1 MFAMYKIETHLHTTH
16 TSKCGH
22 LTAPVLAKAYKE
34 AGYDAIAV
42 TDHYNRDTV
51 KYLNL
56 DLSSP
61 DGLLEKF
68 LDGFHRMEDACGEL
82 GIRVYKGAELRFD
95 ECDNDYLLFGWH
107 DELLRD
113 MPRNLKMSVV
123 EFSKLAREDGA
134 LLIQAHPYRKKCT
147 PAIAC
152 YLDGVEVINAHPR
165 HDSHNDRAKEYAEQF
180 GLIQLA
186 GSDCHQTPDIARS
199 GILSDTLPAD
209 TFELAELI
217 RSGNYTLIQP
227 PAAE

>member
-1 MFAMYKIETHLHTTH
+1 MYKIETHLHTTH

-34 AGYDAIAV
+34 AGYDAITV

-51 KYLNL
+51 KYLDL

-95 ECDNDYLLFGWH
+95 ECENDYLLFGWH

-165 HDSHNDRAKEYAEQF
+165 HDSHNDRAKEYAEEF

>member
-1 MFAMYKIETHLHTTH
+1 MYKIETHLHTTH

-51 KYLNL
+51 KYLDL
-56 DLSSP
+56 DLTCT

-95 ECDNDYLLFGWH
+95 ECDNDYLLYGWP

-123 EFSKLAREDGA
+123 EFSKLAREAGA

-152 YLDGVEVINAHPR
+152 YLDGVEIRNGNPR
-165 HDSHNDRAKEYAEQF
+165 HNSHNGRAEAYAREF
-180 GLIQLA
+180 GLIATA
-186 GSDCHQTPDIARS
+186 GSDCHQPEDVART
-199 GILSDTLPAD
+199 GILMPRLPQDEAALVRMLRQGD
-209 TFELAELI
+209 FRRMGI
-217 RSGNYTLIQP
+217 RRD
-227 PAAE
+227 

>member
-1 MFAMYKIETHLHTTH
+1 MYKIETHLHTTH

-56 DLSSP
+56 DLTRT

-68 LDGFHRMEDACGEL
+68 LDGFHRMEDACGEV

-95 ECDNDYLLFGWH
+95 ECDNDYLLYGWQ

-113 MPRNLKMSVV
+113 MPRNLQMSVV
-123 EFSKLAREDGA
+123 EFSKLAREAGA
-134 LLIQAHPYRKKCT
+134 LLSRPIPT
-147 PAIAC
+147 
-152 YLDGVEVINAHPR
+152 
-165 HDSHNDRAKEYAEQF
+165 
-180 GLIQLA
+180 
-186 GSDCHQTPDIARS
+186 ARS
-199 GILSDTLPAD
+199 APPPSPGYLTAWRTSTPIPAR
-209 TFELAELI
+209 ESQRLGQGLRPSSLA
-217 RSGNYTLIQP
+217 
-227 PAAE
+227 